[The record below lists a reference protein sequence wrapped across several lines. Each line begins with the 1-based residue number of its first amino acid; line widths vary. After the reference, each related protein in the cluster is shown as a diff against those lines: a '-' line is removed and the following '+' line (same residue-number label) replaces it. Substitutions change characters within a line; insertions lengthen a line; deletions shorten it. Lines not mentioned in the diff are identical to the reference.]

1 MSAEEKKMASR
12 LQVDISFQSA
22 FLKRFIFIYL
32 RKILRD
38 VHQQPVSEQFALD
51 CYSRRNIA
59 RYYCCYYESQTFLD
73 LDDEDAEN
81 GPWQL
86 HKCKLRFL
94 EVQNCNLDCE
104 LIDAELVYES
114 FAETESQH

>member
-1 MSAEEKKMASR
+1 MASR

-22 FLKRFIFIYL
+22 FLKRFILIYL

-59 RYYCCYYESQTFLD
+59 RYYCCYESQTCL
-73 LDDEDAEN
+73 ENCDAVDGN
-81 GPWQL
+81 ASDP
-86 HKCKLRFL
+86 
-94 EVQNCNLDCE
+94 
-104 LIDAELVYES
+104 
-114 FAETESQH
+114 